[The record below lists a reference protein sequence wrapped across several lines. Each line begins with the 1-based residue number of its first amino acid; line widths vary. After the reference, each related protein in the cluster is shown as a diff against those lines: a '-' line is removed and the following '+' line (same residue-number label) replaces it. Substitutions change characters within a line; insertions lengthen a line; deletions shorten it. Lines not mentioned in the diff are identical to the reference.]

1 MDVPYISQEG
11 AGARRYRNDCGPAC
25 IEMIRRYYGLEP
37 LQVDQLSAAS
47 SLARFD
53 NGLTVLE
60 LQSLAARFGLKM
72 DFRADLTVDILEMIL
87 DAGKP
92 VICLINYSY
101 IKARQNQADRFG
113 HFVVATGY
121 DDKNIIILDPDF
133 WGSRT
138 QEGNGLR
145 VPRADFALALSE
157 SPDAFTGLA
166 GPA

>member
-11 AGARRYRNDCGPAC
+11 AGARRFRNDCGPAC
-25 IEMIRRYYGLEP
+25 VEMLRRYYGLEP

-60 LQSLAARFGLKM
+60 LQALAQRFGLKM

-121 DDKNIIILDPDF
+121 DDDHIIINDPD
-133 WGSRT
+133 WWPPRT
-138 QEGNGLR
+138 EEGHGLK
-145 VPRADFALALSE
+145 VPRQDFELALQW
-157 SPDAFTGLA
+157 SPDSWTGLA
-166 GPA
+166 